1 MRISDWSSDVCSS
14 DLEGLGRLGVEID
27 EDEPGMLVQGD
38 RHQAEFFRV
47 QAGKAP
53 LVGDSLHTA
62 VQVEGPAMIG
72 AAKRCR
78 LAARAVGDRHPAMTA
93 DIVRSEEHTSG
104 TPVTNAHLVC
114 RLLLDKK
121 KHKHTR

>member
-1 MRISDWSSDVCSS
+1 MIRRPPRFTRTDTLFPYTTRFRS
-14 DLEGLGRLGVEID
+14 RLGVEID

-93 DIVRSEEHTSG
+93 DIV
-104 TPVTNAHLVC
+104 
-114 RLLLDKK
+114 
-121 KHKHTR
+121 